1 MSVYYSRN
9 RKGWRYDFTKRGIR
23 YTETWLETKEEARE
37 AEYKRKEELKN
48 PKQETM
54 IPTDMDFLTLVNKRL
69 DHVNKHNSPSH
80 YRDCRYTAKRWVKKW
95 GNLMCDEITLD
106 MIQGHMNSRL
116 KVSPYAANQDIR
128 HLRATFNFGKKMGYT
143 IYNPTQGIDFF
154 PVEKRIKYVPS
165 AEDIDKVIACADPD
179 TQDYLWTI
187 RDTMARV
194 SEINRLRWNDINF
207 EDKLI
212 TLYTRKKKGGDLTSR
227 KVPMTNKLYEVLSRR
242 YSTRDKSKPWVFWHE
257 YKSRSTCKFVVGPY
271 KDRKSLMKSLCEKAN
286 VKYFRFH
293 PLRHAGASLMDKNN
307 VPIIAIQKILGHEN
321 RSTTEIYLH
330 SSKEIERLAMEV
342 YERAR

>member
-1 MSVYYSRN
+1 
-9 RKGWRYDFTKRGIR
+9 
-23 YTETWLETKEEARE
+23 
-37 AEYKRKEELKN
+37 
-48 PKQETM
+48 
-54 IPTDMDFLTLVNKRL
+54 
-69 DHVNKHNSPSH
+69 
-80 YRDCRYTAKRWVKKW
+80 
-95 GNLMCDEITLD
+95 
-106 MIQGHMNSRL
+106 
-116 KVSPYAANQDIR
+116 
-128 HLRATFNFGKKMGYT
+128 MGYT

-330 SSKEIERLAMEV
+330 SSKDIERHAMEV
-342 YERAR
+342 YERVR